1 MSNKLIPMALKPDD
15 IRGMKEDALEKK
27 LIELEMELVAG
38 QAHGTK
44 INSIKLSTA
53 RIRTHL
59 AGMKKKSLN
68 TGK

>member
-15 IRGMKEDALEKK
+15 IRNMKEDALGKK
-27 LIELEMELVAG
+27 LIELEMELVTG

-44 INSIKLSTA
+44 INSIKLSIA

-59 AGMKKKSLN
+59 AGMKKESLN